1 MIPLIRKQLLP
12 SPWRTSRCNAR
23 ALQPNYDL
31 GQSTTVNTS
40 VFFCL
45 NGLFNNPQMG
55 DANGAAS
62 SPGETLLM
70 LSRPIEI
77 FFHKD

>member
-1 MIPLIRKQLLP
+1 MENFKG
-12 SPWRTSRCNAR
+12 NAR
-23 ALQPNYDL
+23 ALQPNYDF

-45 NGLFNNPQMG
+45 NGLFNNPRMG

-77 FFHKD
+77 FFS